1 MSTPTNPNQLLEDA
15 RLRIEAE
22 ANKTSS
28 DTRRFLS
35 VLLVLLPAAY
45 HAAAG
50 GNVTMKQALLKVQP
64 LLK

>member
-1 MSTPTNPNQLLEDA
+1 MNPTNPNQLLEET
-15 RLRIEAE
+15 RLRLESE
-22 ANKTSS
+22 ANKTSA

-50 GNVTMKQALLKVQP
+50 GNVTMKQALAKVQH